1 MLRINHFTSLESYFT
16 EHGTKHHSF
25 LRQYMISSFKT
36 NFLITETNLISV
48 FFCQKMLFKHCL
60 IIITFYL
67 MPLVQLSFT
76 QLTDVSEIKSLGFP
90 DDGEVT
96 DGFSSD
102 DQLGAFLSVRGEGVG
117 QLKLESPIPELLSV
131 ADPLT

>member
-1 MLRINHFTSLESYFT
+1 
-16 EHGTKHHSF
+16 
-25 LRQYMISSFKT
+25 
-36 NFLITETNLISV
+36 
-48 FFCQKMLFKHCL
+48 
-60 IIITFYL
+60 

-131 ADPLT
+131 ADPLTWFITFTAAEASRKTDTEWHM